1 MGSTPPIRST
11 EDARVVV
18 DKTTSKLKEA
28 RMLTEALTT
37 QAFSGP
43 FQAFQRNIFPDKLE
57 MEMDIGRGRMEDLGQ
72 RQEDL
77 ERLRKCLCTYARVN
91 YWEV

>member
-1 MGSTPPIRST
+1 M
-11 EDARVVV
+11 
-18 DKTTSKLKEA
+18 
-28 RMLTEALTT
+28 T

-43 FQAFQRNIFPDKLE
+43 FQAFQRNIFSDKLE
-57 MEMDIGRGRMEDLGQ
+57 MEMYIVHGRMEDLGQ

-77 ERLRKCLCTYARVN
+77 ERLRKCLFTYARVE